1 MYARI
6 HEGVVAEICVPVE
19 GFTIDQCFHPSLVD
33 KMVSC
38 GSDVQSGWTYNEETG
53 EFTAP
58 QEHTETT
65 PTPTPTQGA

>member
-6 HEGVVAEICVPVE
+6 HNGAVVEICVPIE
-19 GFTIDQCFHPSLVD
+19 GFTIEQCFHPDLVD

-38 GSDVQSGWTYNEETG
+38 LPEVQAGWTYNEETG

-58 QEHTETT
+58 QIN
-65 PTPTPTQGA
+65 